1 MQFNRAVKEPNKNY
15 HVQVANKEEA
25 LRLISEIDKFLDYV
39 DDTSEY
45 DQIKRKVQDFEP
57 IEYQNMVL
65 NDQTQQSLQ
74 QMFNRLEELANTL
87 K

>member
-1 MQFNRAVKEPNKNY
+1 MQFNRAVKELNKNY

-25 LRLISEIDKFLDYV
+25 LRLISEIDKYLDYV

-45 DQIKRKVQDFEP
+45 DQIRNQVQRFEP

-65 NDQTQQSLQ
+65 TDDMQQSLQ
-74 QMFNRLEELANTL
+74 QAFNRLEELANTL

>member
-1 MQFNRAVKEPNKNY
+1 MQFNKPVRQINPNYNKQIN
-15 HVQVANKEEA
+15 NKEEA
-25 LRLISEIDKFLDYV
+25 LRLISEIDKYLDYV
-39 DDTSEY
+39 DDASEY

-74 QMFNRLEELANTL
+74 QAFNRLEELAESL

>member
-1 MQFNRAVKEPNKNY
+1 MQFNKPVKQLNTNY
-15 HVQVANKEEA
+15 NTQVANKEEA

-45 DQIKRKVQDFEP
+45 DQIKLNVQRFEP

>member
-15 HVQVANKEEA
+15 NTQIANKEEA
-25 LRLISEIDKFLDYV
+25 LRLISEIDKYLDYV
-39 DDTSEY
+39 DDASEY
-45 DQIKRKVQDFEP
+45 DQIKKQVQSFEP
-57 IEYQNMVL
+57 TEFSEFKLTDESQRR
-65 NDQTQQSLQ
+65 LQ

>member
-15 HVQVANKEEA
+15 NIQVANKEEA

-39 DDTSEY
+39 DDASEY
-45 DQIKRKVQDFEP
+45 DQIKQKVQRFEP
-57 IEYQNMVL
+57 TEYQNMVL
-65 NDQTQQSLQ
+65 NDNTQRSLQ
-74 QMFNRLEELANTL
+74 QMFNRLEELADTL

>member
-1 MQFNRAVKEPNKNY
+1 MQFNRAVKELNKNY

-25 LRLISEIDKFLDYV
+25 LRLIAEIDKFLDYV

-45 DQIKRKVQDFEP
+45 DQIKQNVQRFEP